1 MPTATPGSKKTKRP
15 QQEDAL
21 TRVRHGKTEK
31 KKASSRPPGEAAAAK
46 QPVYLVVEHG
56 VEEPTHS
63 ILELSAG
70 AAARPVHHGNRAM
83 SFAAVDTR
91 QGPRIVGL
99 GLDRTPIYDPKTSTE
114 LQGPRLVDSMVRP
127 ILIPHGSKLYALSRS
142 PSVLP
147 GRDFMPWFFVF
158 DLNQRYSPGGS
169 GWHDLPPPPVF
180 PCRLNPLEYRD
191 TPEVRVASYAVVG
204 SHILLS
210 VQQDKGTCAFD
221 VDSKK
226 WEMVDGKNLPFIG
239 EAVPLGGHRFVA
251 RSRAG
256 DGAAAVYHMEV
267 FGPGTGKSGGRTEL
281 IITEL
286 PVKSKGIVLGQ
297 LLCSMGIGRFSSFDI
312 RSVDPGSEAKLD
324 KARIVHRSYFLV
336 EGGDDADAT
345 ANSVVITKQERQ
357 IYKLRDPFCHLA
369 FPLPVVAALPM

>member
-1 MPTATPGSKKTKRP
+1 MPTATPGSKKRKNI
-15 QQEDAL
+15 
-21 TRVRHGKTEK
+21 
-31 KKASSRPPGEAAAAK
+31 SSAHSRSPPGEAAAAK
-46 QPVYLVVEHG
+46 QPVYFVVEHG

-147 GRDFMPWFFVF
+147 GRDFMPCFFVF
-158 DLNQRYSPGGS
+158 DLNHRYSP

-191 TPEVRVASYAVVG
+191 PPEVRVASYAVVG

-221 VDSKK
+221 MDCKK

-251 RSRAG
+251 RSRAVG
-256 DGAAAVYHMEV
+256 GAAAVYHMEV
-267 FGPGTGKSGGRTEL
+267 SDQEQESLPGGR
-281 IITEL
+281 
-286 PVKSKGIVLGQ
+286 S
-297 LLCSMGIGRFSSFDI
+297 
-312 RSVDPGSEAKLD
+312 
-324 KARIVHRSYFLV
+324 
-336 EGGDDADAT
+336 
-345 ANSVVITKQERQ
+345 
-357 IYKLRDPFCHLA
+357 
-369 FPLPVVAALPM
+369 